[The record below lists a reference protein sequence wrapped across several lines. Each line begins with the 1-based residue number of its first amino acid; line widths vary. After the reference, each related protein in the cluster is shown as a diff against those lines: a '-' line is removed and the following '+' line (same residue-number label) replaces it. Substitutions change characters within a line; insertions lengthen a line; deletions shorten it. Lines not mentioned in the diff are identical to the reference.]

1 MDGLSTLLAP
11 QLRALIELAVH
22 GGHMTQAA
30 AALEIPQSS
39 MSRRIRSLESTLGTP
54 LLIRDGR
61 TVRLTPA
68 AKLLVQKVQDPLRE
82 VDAALADLVGDADP
96 DTGTVRFGFP
106 LTMGAG
112 AIPDLLAAFR
122 HRHPGILLQLKQAHG
137 SALIDELRDGIL
149 DLAITIP
156 PPTDLHH
163 ALLGTQEICLVVSE
177 RHPLAEVSAVHL
189 EQLHAETFIAN
200 PLSYN
205 LRQLTEH
212 WCRQAGFRPNVAIE
226 ITEFA
231 TIRELIDRGLGVAF
245 LPRSERP
252 VDGLVEVP
260 LSDGPYSREVS
271 LTWAAPKQTPVAKR
285 LAAFILDQGIGE
297 GR

>member
-1 MDGLSTLLAP
+1 MDDLSALLAP
-11 QLRALIELAVH
+11 QLRALTELAAH

-30 AALEIPQSS
+30 AALDIPQSS
-39 MSRRIRSLESTLGTP
+39 MSRRIHSLESLLGTP
-54 LLIRDGR
+54 LLLRDGR

-68 AKLLVQKVQDPLRE
+68 ATVLALKVRDPLRE
-82 VDAALADLVGDADP
+82 VDAALADLVGSADP

-137 SALIDELRDGIL
+137 SALIEDLRGGIL

-163 ALLGTQEICLVVSE
+163 APLATQEICLVVSE
-177 RHPLAEVSAVHL
+177 GHHLAGASSVHL
-189 EQLHAETFIAN
+189 AQLHAETFIAN
-200 PLSYN
+200 PPSYN

-212 WCRQAGFRPNVAIE
+212 WCHQAGYVPNVAIE

-231 TIRELIDRGLGVAF
+231 TIRELIDRGLGVAL

-252 VDGLVEVP
+252 VDGMVEVP
-260 LSDGPYSREVS
+260 LHDGPYRRDVS

-285 LAAFILDQGIGE
+285 LATFILNQGIGGE
-297 GR
+297 S